1 MYQTM
6 EMCQVF
12 SNFFFTLVSQRW
24 IRMTSILLILFN
36 KFIFFPFSDL
46 SLVFR
51 TGDVAVPIYLDGPE
65 TFLASKVL
73 SR

>member
-1 MYQTM
+1 
-6 EMCQVF
+6 
-12 SNFFFTLVSQRW
+12 
-24 IRMTSILLILFN
+24 MTSILLILFN